1 MQSPGT
7 ACTAR
12 GTTKAR
18 LIAMAVRSIAEI
30 RSDLNRDETL
40 AEYGRRVR
48 VRRPNRRERVR
59 RALFGGAR

>member
-1 MQSPGT
+1 
-7 ACTAR
+7 
-12 GTTKAR
+12 
-18 LIAMAVRSIAEI
+18 MAVVSIAEI